1 MSSPSLL
8 LVLLAFSSSVR
19 HNNSSTFFS
28 IRALTSDF
36 LAIVSSKALIHIRRN
51 MGWKAVARRYS
62 SSSKVL
68 ENLLSMASRKVLTR
82 GSQDWR
88 LKLVLKSIIFFFGHN
103 ESGDQAAQI
112 TLFLPLGFDPVQRRL
127 VP

>member
-1 MSSPSLL
+1 MSFPSLL

-36 LAIVSSKALIHIRRN
+36 LGIVSSKELIHIRRN
-51 MGWKAVARRYS
+51 LAWKAGARRYS

-68 ENLLSMASRKVLTR
+68 ENLLSMTSRRVLTR
-82 GSQDWR
+82 GSQNWR
-88 LKLVLKSIIFFFGHN
+88 LALVFKSI
-103 ESGDQAAQI
+103 S
-112 TLFLPLGFDPVQRRL
+112 FLL
-127 VP
+127 VTIRVGIRQPK